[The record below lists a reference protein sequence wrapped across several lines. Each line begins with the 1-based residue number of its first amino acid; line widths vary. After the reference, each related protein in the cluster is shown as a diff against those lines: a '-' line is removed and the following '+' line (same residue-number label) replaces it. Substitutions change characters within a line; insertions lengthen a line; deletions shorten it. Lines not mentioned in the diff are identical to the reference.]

1 MFSISAR
8 TEYACIA
15 MLDLARHSEQP
26 RPVRIRDIA
35 ERHGIP
41 SPFLVQILLQL
52 KAAGLVQSI
61 RGAGGGYRLAGEPR
75 EITLLDVMRVVD
87 APPEQLQSNARNS
100 SPVTEVLLENWQQV
114 AHTEMAMLEAITLGE
129 LAEKSGSHS
138 TPMYYI

>member
-1 MFSISAR
+1 MFHTSAR

-15 MLDLARHSEQP
+15 MLDLARHSEQS
-26 RPVRIRDIA
+26 RPVRIREIA

-87 APPEQLQSNARNS
+87 APPEQLEGNARNRS
-100 SPVTEVLLENWQQV
+100 AVTEVLRENWQQV
-114 AHTEMAMLEAITLGE
+114 ADTEIAMLEAVTLGD
-129 LAEKSGSHS
+129 LAEKSGSSS